1 MRKKE
6 VGSVPQPR
14 QYEGGVT
21 LEDVRQGLGKTLA
34 EEGSRPLLRLTDEEL
49 AALNP
54 AAAESSI
61 VAAPHLEGMSAQER
75 EWVLATAL
83 RSLVSRDLV
92 EIANAAELDVALE
105 EKHDSAEVE
114 LDMRLSP
121 DLELALALR
130 GTAERVL
137 AVERTTSAGTEYA
150 YIYLHTPE
158 LLLVEQVT
166 GGGMHSLSLVAT
178 VQEAVETIR
187 RLVDPQEVAT
197 HDGRP
202 QELDPRALER
212 DAIDPPLKHVIDN
225 ALVVGQLVLL
235 AETPGPLLMTYAT
248 AEELWVVNVDAPDA
262 PTGVTARTVGRQ
274 TLVDRI
280 AQMVAF
286 PVWNP

>member
-6 VGSVPQPR
+6 VGSVPQ

-21 LEDVRQGLGKTLA
+21 LEDVRQGLGKALA

-105 EKHDSAEVE
+105 EKHDSAKVE

-137 AVERTTSAGTEYA
+137 AVERTTSVGTEYA

-187 RLVDPQEVAT
+187 RLVDPQEVAGE

-235 AETPGPLLMTYAT
+235 AGTPGPLLMTYAT
-248 AEELWVVNVDAPDA
+248 AEELWAVSVDAPDV
-262 PTGVTARTVGRQ
+262 PTGVTAWSVGRQ

-280 AQMVAF
+280 AQMVALS
-286 PVWNP
+286 V

>member
-1 MRKKE
+1 M
-6 VGSVPQPR
+6 PQ

-21 LEDVRQGLGKTLA
+21 LEDVREGLGKALA
-34 EEGSRPLLRLTDEEL
+34 EEGSRLLLRLTDEEL

-92 EIANAAELDVALE
+92 EIANAAELDVALRE
-105 EKHDSAEVE
+105 GHGSDEVE

-130 GTAERVL
+130 GTAGRVL
-137 AVERTTSAGTEYA
+137 AVERTTSAGTEYV
-150 YIYLHTPE
+150 YVYLHTRD

-178 VQEAVETIR
+178 VEEAAETIR
-187 RLVDPQEVAT
+187 QLVDPQEVAG
-197 HDGRP
+197 HDGSSQEIDP
-202 QELDPRALER
+202 QDLRR
-212 DAIDPPLKHVIDN
+212 DAIDPPLKDVIDN

-235 AETPGPLLMTYAT
+235 ADLPGPLLMTYAT
-248 AEELWVVNVDAPDA
+248 AEELWAVSVDAPDA
-262 PTGVTARTVGRQ
+262 PADVTARSVGRQ

-280 AQMVAF
+280 VHMMAF
-286 PVWNP
+286 PV

>member
-1 MRKKE
+1 M
-6 VGSVPQPR
+6 PQ

-21 LEDVRQGLGKTLA
+21 FEDVREGLGAALA

-54 AAAESSI
+54 AAVESSI

-92 EIANAAELDVALE
+92 DIANAAELDIALQ
-105 EKHDSAEVE
+105 EKDGSAEVE

-137 AVERTTSAGTEYA
+137 AAERTTSAGSEYI
-150 YIYLHTPE
+150 YVYLHTPG

-166 GGGMHSLSLVAT
+166 GGGMHSFSLVAA

-187 RLVDPQEVAT
+187 RLVDPQDVAG

-202 QELDPRALER
+202 QELDPQALER

-235 AETPGPLLMTYAT
+235 ADTAGPLLMTYAT
-248 AEELWVVNVDAPDA
+248 AEELWAVNVDTPDA
-262 PTGVTARTVGRQ
+262 PTGVTARSVGRQ

-280 AQMVAF
+280 GHMMAF
-286 PVWNP
+286 PM